1 MEPKT
6 QLYHKHL
13 ISSNKSDLL
22 TNGPV
27 TQISAPVVDKP
38 IFHPK
43 ILPEPSCT
51 RRCILQVICANPT
64 KHNLKN
70 DSRRR
75 QVCVCCTEESRVQHD
90 KLSYGKSP
98 RFWRKLQ
105 QKKRRYR
112 SWDTLFCLIFLD
124 FFCDEEP
131 ILRWQK
137 NSSDVYRG
145 FAAFSRDRGVCF
157 ATSPPASR
165 RFTVTGERTEEKLVH
180 CWGDRARNFK
190 TADDPVTGLCVL
202 LRVVYDSGPF
212 FSDF

>member
-75 QVCVCCTEESRVQHD
+75 QVCVCVAWKKAVCNMTNWVTASHRDSEESSGRKKDGTVLGTHFFVRFF
-90 KLSYGKSP
+90 LSFFVTRS
-98 RFWRKLQ
+98 RFWGG
-105 QKKRRYR
+105 KRTHQMFIGALLPSAVTVEFVLLPPR
-112 SWDTLFCLIFLD
+112 
-124 FFCDEEP
+124 
-131 ILRWQK
+131 
-137 NSSDVYRG
+137 
-145 FAAFSRDRGVCF
+145 
-157 ATSPPASR
+157 PPAEGSR
-165 RFTVTGERTEEKLVH
+165 WRGKEPRK
-180 CWGDRARNFK
+180 N
-190 TADDPVTGLCVL
+190 
-202 LRVVYDSGPF
+202 
-212 FSDF
+212 